1 MPYMNTQMGLS
12 AFVGVTLVIFTTLR
26 FLIAGLTNPRR
37 HIPGPRW
44 ARFTSVPMNYHR
56 WRGDKFKWALPLH
69 ERYGP
74 VVLVAPNEISVGSLE
89 GLQTVHKM
97 GTGFTKGAFH
107 VNFRIGPEPSL
118 FDMTDTRAHAERRRL
133 FSRAFTAQSL
143 RQNWQ
148 PEVRRLVDKAVGRIR
163 ADATAAAGTAD
174 VAKWW
179 KFMASDVVSRISF
192 GQAFNMLDG
201 LDRADMR
208 FWAALRTLGQT
219 ILLRQYV
226 SVETID
232 MLARVLPIAWLKRVA
247 AAKQAIY
254 DQGSIAVENMRKQ
267 DSDKRNI
274 FYKIVEEADHKEAS
288 GLTDDAIRSEAATF
302 MIGGAET
309 TSAALTYLTW
319 AIVRRPELQKRIGD
333 EVASLKPDFTD
344 EDVEA
349 LPLLSAVVTEAL
361 RMYNPT
367 PGANARVC
375 PAGGATVEGV
385 YIPGGS
391 TVCTVAYAVHR
402 IPEIFPNGNE
412 FDETRFEDPSP
423 EVKAGFST
431 FMVGSR
437 SCIGKHLAMMELRLA
452 TALLFRECRGLRLAP
467 SCTDESMEQLQWVFT
482 GPRGGKCEMTL

>member
-1 MPYMNTQMGLS
+1 MYKMSYLHTQMSLS
-12 AFVGVTLVIFTTLR
+12 ALIGVTLAVFTIVR
-26 FLIAGLTNPRR
+26 FIVAGLTNPRR
-37 HIPGPRW
+37 HIPGPWW

-56 WRGDKFKWALPLH
+56 WRGDKFRWARPLH
-69 ERYGP
+69 QRYGP
-74 VVLVAPNEISVGSLE
+74 VILIAPNEISVGSLE
-89 GLQTVHKM
+89 GLQTVHRM

-118 FDMTDTRAHAERRRL
+118 FDMTDTKAHAERRRL
-133 FSRAFTAQSL
+133 FSRAFTTQSL

-148 PEVRRLVDKAVGRIR
+148 PEVRRLVEKAVGRIKE
-163 ADATAAAGTAD
+163 DASSGETAD

-179 KFMASDVVSRISF
+179 KFMASDVVSRLSF

-201 LDRADMR
+201 LDKADMR
-208 FWAALRTLGQT
+208 FWAALRTLGKT

-226 SVETID
+226 SPQTID
-232 MLARVLPIAWLKRVA
+232 MLARVLPIAWLKRAA

-254 DQGSIAVENMRKQ
+254 DQGSIAVENMRKK

-288 GLTDDAIRSEAATF
+288 GLTDDAVRSEAATF

-319 AIVRRPELQKRIGD
+319 AIVRRPELRRRIEN
-333 EVASLKPDFTD
+333 EVAGLKPRFTD

-349 LPLLSAVVTEAL
+349 LPLLSRVITEAL

-375 PAGGATVEGV
+375 PPDGATVEGV

-402 IPEIFPNGNE
+402 IPEIFPNG
-412 FDETRFEDPSP
+412 DE
-423 EVKAGFST
+423 
-431 FMVGSR
+431 
-437 SCIGKHLAMMELRLA
+437 
-452 TALLFRECRGLRLAP
+452 
-467 SCTDESMEQLQWVFT
+467 
-482 GPRGGKCEMTL
+482 

>member
-1 MPYMNTQMGLS
+1 VDSKKEDNPTYNMPSLHTQMSLGALS
-12 AFVGVTLVIFTTLR
+12 GVALVLLTLLR
-26 FLIAGLTNPRR
+26 FLLAGLTNPRR
-37 HIPGPRW
+37 HVPGPWW
-44 ARFTSVPMNYHR
+44 AKFTSLPMNYHR
-56 WRGDKFKWALPLH
+56 WRGDKFRWVLPLH
-69 ERYGP
+69 QRYGP
-74 VVLVAPNEISVGSLE
+74 VILVAPNEISVGSLE

-107 VNFRIGPEPSL
+107 VNFRIGPAPSL
-118 FDMTDTRAHAERRRL
+118 FDMTDTKAHAERRRL

-148 PEVRRLVDKAVGRIR
+148 PEVRRLVEKAVARIKEDAAA
-163 ADATAAAGTAD
+163 ADAEGTAD

-179 KFMASDVVSRISF
+179 KFMASDVVSRLSF

-201 LDRADMR
+201 LDKADMR

-232 MLARVLPIAWLKRVA
+232 TLARVLPLAWLKRVA

-254 DQGSIAVENMRKQ
+254 DQGSIAVENMRRKK

-288 GLTDDAIRSEAATF
+288 GLTDDAVRSEAATF

-319 AIVRRPELQKRIGD
+319 AIARRPGLQARIEA
-333 EVASLKPDFTD
+333 EVAGLRPDFTD

-349 LPLLSAVVTEAL
+349 LPLLGAVVTEAL
-361 RMYNPT
+361 RMYNPA
-367 PGANARVC
+367 PGANARIC
-375 PAGGATVEGV
+375 PPGGATVDGI

-391 TVCTVAYAVHR
+391 VTCTVAYAVHR
-402 IPEIFPNGNE
+402 IPDIFPNG
-412 FDETRFEDPSP
+412 DE
-423 EVKAGFST
+423 
-431 FMVGSR
+431 
-437 SCIGKHLAMMELRLA
+437 
-452 TALLFRECRGLRLAP
+452 
-467 SCTDESMEQLQWVFT
+467 
-482 GPRGGKCEMTL
+482 

>member
-1 MPYMNTQMGLS
+1 MPYMHTQMGVG
-12 AFVGVTLVIFTTLR
+12 AFIGVTLVAFTTIR
-26 FLIAGLTNPRR
+26 FIIAGLTNPRR
-37 HIPGPRW
+37 HIPGPWW

-69 ERYGP
+69 QRYGP

-118 FDMTDTRAHAERRRL
+118 FDMTDTKAHAERRRL

-148 PEVRRLVDKAVGRIR
+148 PEVRRLVEKAVGKIK
-163 ADATAAAGTAD
+163 ADATAEGTAD

-179 KFMASDVVSRISF
+179 KFMASDVVSRIGF

-201 LDRADMR
+201 LDKADMR
-208 FWAALRTLGQT
+208 FWLALRTLGQT

-232 MLARVLPIAWLKRVA
+232 MLARVFPIAWLKRVA

-254 DQGSIAVENMRKQ
+254 DQGSIAVENMRRK

-288 GLTDDAIRSEAATF
+288 GLTDNAVRSEAATF

-309 TSAALTYLTW
+309 TSAALTYLTC
-319 AIVRRPELQKRIGD
+319 AIVRRPELQKRIED
-333 EVASLKPDFTD
+333 EVASLKPEFTD
-344 EDVEA
+344 EDIEA
-349 LPLLSAVVTEAL
+349 LPLLDAVITEAL

-375 PAGGATVEGV
+375 PPGGATVEGV

-402 IPEIFPNGNE
+402 MPEIFPNGDE
-412 FDETRFEDPSP
+412 FDETRFDNPSP

-431 FMVGSR
+431 FMIGSR

-452 TALLFRECRGLRLAP
+452 AALLFRECRGLRLSP
-467 SCTDESMEQLQWVFT
+467 SCTDDSMEQLQWVFT
-482 GPRGGKCEMTL
+482 GPKGGKCEMIL